1 MNKKREGTKPN
12 EINGRAGKSLR
23 AGSFL
28 PQKLK
33 HLRQI
38 PAPLKISTRLYSCKW
53 CNQVVPYWPIC
64 GVSLRCS
71 KNIRHSLMQKQRI
84 MTIKQALIKSEDGTD
99 QAHLSW
105 VNVNVNN
112 HSSFMQEKL
121 RSVKAMN
128 NANELILHLTKP
140 VTIYNV
146 RERGCRRLC

>member
-1 MNKKREGTKPN
+1 
-12 EINGRAGKSLR
+12 
-23 AGSFL
+23 
-28 PQKLK
+28 
-33 HLRQI
+33 
-38 PAPLKISTRLYSCKW
+38 
-53 CNQVVPYWPIC
+53 
-64 GVSLRCS
+64 
-71 KNIRHSLMQKQRI
+71 MQKQRI
-84 MTIKQALIKSEDGTD
+84 MTIKQALIKSEDRTD

-146 RERGCRRLC
+146 RE